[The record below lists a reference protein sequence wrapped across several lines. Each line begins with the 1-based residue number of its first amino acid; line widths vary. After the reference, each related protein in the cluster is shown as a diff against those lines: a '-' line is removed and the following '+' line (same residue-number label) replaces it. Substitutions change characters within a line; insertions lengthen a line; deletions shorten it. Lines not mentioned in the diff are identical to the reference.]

1 MIYLQ
6 SRTPPVIHRD
16 IKPENVIITEEKE
29 PVLIDFDIARTF
41 KTAEETDTVFFGTKG
56 YAPPE
61 QYGFAQTDCRS
72 DIYAFGVLLRFLL
85 TDSVRENSKIRL
97 YRPLKKIIDRCT
109 AFAPENRYSDM
120 TQVRR
125 ALLAAN
131 PRSQAMRIA
140 RISICAVAAV
150 AILLFAGI
158 KIYEKVT
165 YNPFTDGSVI
175 PLVMPDEERQ
185 REAVSYLRAKYG
197 TQLFDNTAAYYT
209 VGMMKETLLELYDME
224 EEYVR
229 IPNPM
234 EPPQESEAHFLP
246 WSLDDAQYIDRD
258 YLAYFVTK
266 AYWPEIAADWSSIRG
281 TPEEYPG
288 ITVSLAWCEDHGI
301 LTGVN
306 RPRDV
311 SCGEAAI
318 AFANADKVFS
328 FQLAEQN

>member
-1 MIYLQ
+1 M
-6 SRTPPVIHRD
+6 
-16 IKPENVIITEEKE
+16 
-29 PVLIDFDIARTF
+29 
-41 KTAEETDTVFFGTKG
+41 
-56 YAPPE
+56 
-61 QYGFAQTDCRS
+61 
-72 DIYAFGVLLRFLL
+72 
-85 TDSVRENSKIRL
+85 
-97 YRPLKKIIDRCT
+97 
-109 AFAPENRYSDM
+109 
-120 TQVRR
+120 
-125 ALLAAN
+125 
-131 PRSQAMRIA
+131 
-140 RISICAVAAV
+140 
-150 AILLFAGI
+150 
-158 KIYEKVT
+158 
-165 YNPFTDGSVI
+165 I

-288 ITVSLAWCEDHGI
+288 ITVSLTWCEDHGI

-328 FQLAEQN
+328 FQQAEQN